1 MLIHNLPVSIHALLQ
16 NHPKPNKF
24 PAKLESPK
32 GSSSGNNKN
41 KTGGASKV
49 AAAAKSNAAI
59 SSGKRTFWT
68 LEQEVM

>member
-1 MLIHNLPVSIHALLQ
+1 MIHNLPASIRALLQ

-32 GSSSGNNKN
+32 GGNNKN
-41 KTGGASKV
+41 NKKGGAGKV